1 MDLPPTDVIVV
12 EFVVEEVQE
21 EVELDMEDV
30 GDE

>member
-21 EVELDMEDV
+21 EVELGMEDV